1 MPKVGVDDF
10 IQHTRATATDM
21 EALPRIDFWPRLDPD
36 ALQGLAGDFVDAIDP
51 YTEADPVGILGHLL
65 VVFGNAIGDRPHAR
79 VQHDQ
84 HPARLNVAFVGRTS
98 KGRKG
103 MAFSPVRH
111 AFTQVLSDWS
121 RERVRTGL
129 SSGEGLI
136 FHVRDPREELKTVKR
151 EGKSSQERVLVDEGE
166 PDKRL
171 LVVEPEFAVVLK
183 RMAGEGNSLSG
194 VMRQAWDTGNLAT
207 LTKNSPLTATDA
219 HVSIIAHITEE
230 ELRRYLTETERANG
244 FGNRFL
250 WLLVKRSKLLPA
262 GKPVPDDRFEPLI
275 ERLGD
280 AVTFARRQ
288 DELRRT
294 RQAEALWADI
304 YPGLTEGE
312 PGLVGAILSR
322 AEAQVLR
329 LSLVYALLDRS
340 DAIETG
346 HLRAALVFWKYAE
359 ASARRIFGGRLGA
372 PLADTILGALQARGL
387 LSESDIWTLL
397 GKHRTAEEIH
407 AALDFLARTGKARS
421 TTKRT
426 KGRPAVIWEAIQ

>member
-1 MPKVGVDDF
+1 VPKVGADDF
-10 IQHTRATATDM
+10 IEHTRATAADL
-21 EALPRIDFWPRLDPD
+21 EALSRLDFWPRLDPD
-36 ALQGLAGDFVDAIDP
+36 ALQGLAGDFVVTIDP
-51 YTEADPVGILGHLL
+51 YTEADPGAVLGHL
-65 VVFGNAIGDRPHAR
+65 VVAFGNLIGDRPHAR

-84 HPARLNVAFVGRTS
+84 HPARLNIAFVGRTS

-103 MAFSPVRH
+103 MAFSPVH
-111 AFTQVLSDWS
+111 YVFSQVARQWS
-121 RERVRTGL
+121 RDRIKTGL

-136 FHVRDPREELKTVKR
+136 YHVRDAREELKTVRRDRKA
-151 EGKSSQERVLVDEGE
+151 SQERVLVDEGE

-207 LTKNSPLTATDA
+207 LTKNSPVTATGA
-219 HVSIIAHITEE
+219 HVSVIAHITEE

-250 WLLVKRSKLLPA
+250 WLLVKRSKLLPRGA
-262 GKPVPDDRFEPLI
+262 PVPDDKLEPLI
-275 ERLGD
+275 ARLGD
-280 AVTFARRQ
+280 AVTFARSQ
-288 DELRRT
+288 DDLSRT
-294 RQAEALWADI
+294 RQAEALWADV

-340 DAIETG
+340 DAIETR
-346 HLRAALVFWKYAE
+346 HLRAALALWRYAE

-372 PLADTILGALQARGL
+372 PLADTILGALQTRGAM
-387 LSESDIWTLL
+387 SETDLWALL
-397 GKHRTAEEIH
+397 GRHRTAEEIH
-407 AALDFLARTGKARS
+407 AALDSLARVGKVRS
-421 TTKRT
+421 STKRT
-426 KGRPAVIWEAIQ
+426 KGRPAVIWEASQ